1 MIRIPRPI
9 EYDELHH
16 LRDIITKPLDT
27 ESKKDLEFIRHVLTD
42 LKKVGAETYIVRLD
56 TGKVRICRK
65 GLKPAITKHK
75 ERNCF
80 YALRNRAG
88 KVIVNGKN
96 SRRPES
102 VISVLKAMFRRNSVK
117 LTKLSHSN
125 HLNTADRCKLFNYD
139 LLKQDLP
146 FN

>member
-1 MIRIPRPI
+1 MISIPRPI
-9 EYDELHH
+9 EYEPLLHH
-16 LRDIITKPLDT
+16 RDIITKPLDL
-27 ESKKDLEFIRHVLTD
+27 ESPSDFNFILKIVAD
-42 LKKVGAETYIVRLD
+42 LKKDNAKAYIIRLD
-56 TGKVRICRK
+56 TGKVRVCRQ

-88 KVIVNGKN
+88 KVIINGKN

-117 LTKLSHSN
+117 LTKLDHSS
-125 HLNTADRCKLFNYD
+125 HLNTADRCKLFNYE
-139 LLKQDLP
+139 LLKQDEP
-146 FN
+146 F